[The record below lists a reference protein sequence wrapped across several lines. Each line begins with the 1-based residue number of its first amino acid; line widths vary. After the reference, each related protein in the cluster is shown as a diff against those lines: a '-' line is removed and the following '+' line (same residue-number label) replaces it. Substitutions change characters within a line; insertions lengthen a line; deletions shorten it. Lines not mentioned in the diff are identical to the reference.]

1 MATSKPGQSRIS
13 ALQRAVSSDWLRVW
27 AVRVGV
33 VLVLCIVAVMALHFS
48 RFGARARLASA
59 YGAHVA
65 CSCHFIAG
73 RPLKDCER
81 DFEPGM
87 GLVTLS
93 ADEGAH
99 SVTARVIPLASETA
113 TFTRG
118 QGCVLES
125 WR

>member
-1 MATSKPGQSRIS
+1 MATSQPRQGRNTPSKR
-13 ALQRAVSSDWLRVW
+13 ALPAGRWRVW
-27 AVRVGV
+27 LWRVGAG
-33 VLVLCIVAVMALHFS
+33 LVLCVLVVAALHAS
-48 RFGARARLASA
+48 RYGTRARLASA

-73 RPLKDCER
+73 RPLKDCEK

-113 TFTRG
+113 TFRAG

>member
-1 MATSKPGQSRIS
+1 MT
-13 ALQRAVSSDWLRVW
+13 ALKRAVPMWRLWGGR
-27 AVRVGV
+27 AGV
-33 VLVLCIVAVMALHFS
+33 VVALCAAAVMALHYS
-48 RFGARARLASA
+48 RYGTRARLASA

-73 RPLKDCER
+73 RPLKDCEK

-113 TFTRG
+113 TFQRG

>member
-1 MATSKPGQSRIS
+1 
-13 ALQRAVSSDWLRVW
+13 
-27 AVRVGV
+27 
-33 VLVLCIVAVMALHFS
+33 
-48 RFGARARLASA
+48 
-59 YGAHVA
+59 
-65 CSCHFIAG
+65 
-73 RPLKDCER
+73 
-81 DFEPGM
+81 M

-118 QGCVLES
+118 QGCVLDS

>member
-1 MATSKPGQSRIS
+1 MWLSR
-13 ALQRAVSSDWLRVW
+13 AGA
-27 AVRVGV
+27 G
-33 VLVLCIVAVMALHFS
+33 LVLCVLVVAALHAS
-48 RFGARARLASA
+48 RYGARARLASA

-73 RPLKDCER
+73 RPLKDCEK

-99 SVTARVIPLASETA
+99 SVTARVIPLASDTA
-113 TFTRG
+113 TFRAG